1 MTIENVPS
9 LPNRNQAGFSDQVDT
24 FITWFLETF
33 PDQFNADII
42 ALNLNSTI
50 GTSSTSNSIGTGA
63 KTFTANTAKSW
74 QPGMFLTIADT
85 AAPSTNYMLAQVTSY
100 NSGTGALVV
109 NVTEIGGSGTKT
121 AWTISQSS
129 YIGPG
134 DGDKGDIIVSSS
146 GGVWSI
152 DADSIVARHLADA
165 ALGFALINGTIV
177 TSRTGNAETIAIKTK
192 AGTDPTAT
200 DPVLA
205 VFRNATS
212 ATGDYDVISITSA
225 NSITISS
232 GSTLGMSNAT
242 AARIWLAGFNDA
254 GTFRLGVVNT
264 QTATGIFPLG
274 DEILASSTAEGG
286 AGAADSAGVIYT
298 GTAVSSKALRILGYL
313 EYTLATAGT
322 WVTAPTKVQLYGPGV
337 RKPGER
343 IQSRYT
349 QVSAVATGTTI
360 IPRDDTIPQITEGDE
375 YMTLAITPTSP
386 INYLEIETQAF
397 LSHSSATHFVASA
410 LFQDAVADALTVADF
425 AGEGP
430 GRTQCVQLGHIKQA
444 GSAVAQTYRTRCGA
458 NVAGT
463 VTFNGSATARLYGA
477 TPKSY
482 MRVEEVMA

>member
-1 MTIENVPS
+1 
-9 LPNRNQAGFSDQVDT
+9 
-24 FITWFLETF
+24 
-33 PDQFNADII
+33 
-42 ALNLNSTI
+42 
-50 GTSSTSNSIGTGA
+50 
-63 KTFTANTAKSW
+63 
-74 QPGMFLTIADT
+74 
-85 AAPSTNYMLAQVTSY
+85 
-100 NSGTGALVV
+100 
-109 NVTEIGGSGTKT
+109 
-121 AWTISQSS
+121 
-129 YIGPG
+129 
-134 DGDKGDIIVSSS
+134 
-146 GGVWSI
+146 
-152 DADSIVARHLADA
+152 
-165 ALGFALINGTIV
+165 
-177 TSRTGNAETIAIKTK
+177 
-192 AGTDPTAT
+192 
-200 DPVLA
+200 
-205 VFRNATS
+205 
-212 ATGDYDVISITSA
+212 
-225 NSITISS
+225 
-232 GSTLGMSNAT
+232 
-242 AARIWLAGFNDA
+242 
-254 GTFRLGVVNT
+254 
-264 QTATGIFPLG
+264 
-274 DEILASSTAEGG
+274 
-286 AGAADSAGVIYT
+286 VIYT